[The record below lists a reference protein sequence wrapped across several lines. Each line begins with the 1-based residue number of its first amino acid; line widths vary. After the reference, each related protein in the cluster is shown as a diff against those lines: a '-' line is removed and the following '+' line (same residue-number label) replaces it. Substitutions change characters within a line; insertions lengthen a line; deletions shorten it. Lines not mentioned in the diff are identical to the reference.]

1 MMPKQKTS
9 FSLSLIQT
17 ISAVFL
23 TITILVIGLSVTSIK
38 GIERVGA
45 QFETLSD
52 QALPLAM
59 TNAKLTQAILE
70 QVKQL
75 GYGSQVSDIEGLNR
89 IKEQTVNSSDET
101 STLVEQVFAI
111 SSEFNQAISQQ
122 QELELRE
129 NIEALSDLTN
139 RILSAQKSLLTMQG
153 SIDSQVTEFRY
164 GLSSI
169 GPEMNRISSFLAVD
183 NPESSD
189 AANRFIASAS
199 SMESTFLVLMMQTDQ
214 DKAMQEYKEMR
225 NRIAGINLAFDD
237 FSEWH
242 PEVKEFA
249 SLIAPYDMVQ
259 DGFSESGVL
268 KQILKKLE
276 LAQNQSAQLS
286 QAAILAN
293 DTIQLLN
300 NISQTAEALIDD
312 SKRVVS
318 NTIYSINTVL
328 IISSLVLVAII
339 VVSWASLRTWINRG
353 LKNITGNLN
362 RLTEHDFTNTV
373 TLLGPFEMKEVA
385 RKLNQVIESTR
396 GSISTVTRNC
406 ETLYQTAEISHDA
419 AEQSNLSLARQNE
432 SLTSMVETVTQLE
445 ASIKEIATVTNESYS
460 ESQQAAEYSGNG
472 VKVIELNQVR
482 LQSLE
487 DTLNM
492 NEHSMIELDN
502 RVKQIREMVDMIS
515 GIAENTNLLALNAAI
530 EAARAGEQGR
540 GFAVVADEVRK
551 LASDTSQQT
560 SNIRDR
566 MSELVAAAEKSRSAV
581 SASREEMT
589 FALESSEQVKST
601 FENIEKAVN
610 QIRLR
615 VEQTTVAT
623 EEQERAT
630 ADVSQSIAHVSEQ
643 GEQTKLQLESM
654 VENSEQVAEIAGHQQ
669 AMLHK
674 YDLPQ

>member
-17 ISAVFL
+17 ISAAFL

-318 NTIYSINTVL
+318 NTIYSINTIL

-492 NEHSMIELDN
+492 NEYSMIELDN

-615 VEQTTVAT
+615 VEQITVAT

>member
-1 MMPKQKTS
+1 MPKQKTS

-101 STLVEQVFAI
+101 SALVEQVFAI

-259 DGFSESGVL
+259 DGFSDSGVL

-318 NTIYSINTVL
+318 NTIYSINTIL

-589 FALESSEQVKST
+589 FALESSEQVKNT

-615 VEQTTVAT
+615 VEQITVAT

-674 YDLPQ
+674 YNLPQ

>member
-1 MMPKQKTS
+1 MPKQKTS

-75 GYGSQVSDIEGLNR
+75 GYGSQVRDIEGLNR

-259 DGFSESGVL
+259 DGFSDSGVL

-276 LAQNQSAQLS
+276 LAQNQSAKLT

-615 VEQTTVAT
+615 VEQITVAT

>member
-1 MMPKQKTS
+1 MPKQKTS

-259 DGFSESGVL
+259 DGFSDSGVL

-318 NTIYSINTVL
+318 NTIYSINTIL

-615 VEQTTVAT
+615 VEQITVAT

-674 YDLPQ
+674 YNLPQ

>member
-259 DGFSESGVL
+259 NGFSESGVL

-339 VVSWASLRTWINRG
+339 FVSGASLRTWINRG

-615 VEQTTVAT
+615 VEQITVAT

>member
-199 SMESTFLVLMMQTDQ
+199 SMESTFLGLMMQTDQ

-339 VVSWASLRTWINRG
+339 VVSWAFLRTWINRG

-396 GSISTVTRNC
+396 GSISTVTINC

-615 VEQTTVAT
+615 VEQITVAT

-674 YDLPQ
+674 YNLPQ

>member
-1 MMPKQKTS
+1 MPKQKTS

-259 DGFSESGVL
+259 NGFSESGVL

-276 LAQNQSAQLS
+276 LAQNQSTQLS

-318 NTIYSINTVL
+318 NTIYSINTIL

-339 VVSWASLRTWINRG
+339 VVSWAFLRTWINRG

-419 AEQSNLSLARQNE
+419 AEQSNLSLVRQNE

-460 ESQQAAEYSGNG
+460 ESQQATEYSGNG

-482 LQSLE
+482 LKSLE

-615 VEQTTVAT
+615 VEQITIAT

-674 YDLPQ
+674 YNLPQ

>member
-1 MMPKQKTS
+1 MPKQKTS

-23 TITILVIGLSVTSIK
+23 TITILVIGLSVTSVK

-318 NTIYSINTVL
+318 NTIYSINTIL

-615 VEQTTVAT
+615 VEQITVAT

-674 YDLPQ
+674 YNLPQ

>member
-1 MMPKQKTS
+1 MLKQKTS

-199 SMESTFLVLMMQTDQ
+199 SMESTFLGLMMQTDQ

-300 NISQTAEALIDD
+300 NISQTAEVLIDD

-339 VVSWASLRTWINRG
+339 VVSWAFLRTWINRG

-615 VEQTTVAT
+615 VEQITVAT

-674 YDLPQ
+674 YDLPK

>member
-1 MMPKQKTS
+1 MPKQKTS

-17 ISAVFL
+17 ISAAFL

-318 NTIYSINTVL
+318 NTIYSINTIL

-492 NEHSMIELDN
+492 NEYSMIELDN

-615 VEQTTVAT
+615 VEQITVAT

>member
-1 MMPKQKTS
+1 MPKQKTS

-259 DGFSESGVL
+259 NGFSESGVL

-318 NTIYSINTVL
+318 NTIYSINTIL

-615 VEQTTVAT
+615 VEQITVAT

>member
-1 MMPKQKTS
+1 MPKQKTS
-9 FSLSLIQT
+9 YSLIQT
-17 ISAVFL
+17 ISVVFL
-23 TITILVIGLSVTSIK
+23 TITLLVISLSVTSLR

-45 QFETLSD
+45 QFNTLSD

-59 TNAKLTQAILE
+59 TNAKLTQSILE

-75 GYGSQVSDIEGLNR
+75 GYGSQASDIEELNA
-89 IKEQTVNSSDET
+89 IKAKAESSVDET
-101 STLVEQVFAI
+101 LGLAEQVFEI
-111 SSEFNQAISQQ
+111 SSNFNQAISPQ
-122 QELELRE
+122 QELALRG
-129 NIEALSDLTN
+129 NVDALSKLTSN
-139 RILSAQKSLLTMQG
+139 ILMTQSSLLTMQS
-153 SIDSQVTEFRY
+153 SIDAQVTEFRY

-199 SMESTFLVLMMQTDQ
+199 SMESTFLVLMMQTDLN
-214 DKAMQEYKEMR
+214 KAMSEYKEMR
-225 NRIAGINLAFDD
+225 SRIAGINLAFDD
-237 FSEWH
+237 FAEWH
-242 PEVKEFA
+242 PDVKEFA

-259 DGFSESGVL
+259 AGFSESGVL
-268 KQILKKLE
+268 KKILTKLE
-276 LAQNQSAQLS
+276 LVKKQRAQIA

-293 DTIQLLN
+293 ETITLLN
-300 NISQTAEALIDD
+300 NISHTAEDLIDD
-312 SKRVVS
+312 SKAVV
-318 NTIYSINTVL
+318 NGT
-328 IISSLVLVAII
+328 ISSMTTILIVSGLVLVCII

-353 LKNITGNLN
+353 LNNIKESLN
-362 RLTEHDFTNTV
+362 KLTEHDLTSAV
-373 TLLGPFEMKEVA
+373 QLIGPFEMKEVA

-396 GSISTVTRNC
+396 DSISTVTRNC

-432 SLTSMVETVTQLE
+432 SLASMVATVTQLE
-445 ASIKEIATVTNESYS
+445 ASIKEIATVTNESYT
-460 ESQQAAEYSGNG
+460 ESQQAAALSSNG
-472 VKVIELNQVR
+472 VSVIEQNQSR

-487 DTLNM
+487 GTLNV
-492 NEHSMIELDN
+492 NEDSMVELDS

-615 VEQTTVAT
+615 VEQITVAT

-630 ADVSQSIAHVSEQ
+630 ADVSQSITHVSDQ

-654 VENSEQVAEIAGHQQ
+654 VENSEQVADIAGHQQ
-669 AMLHK
+669 SMLHK
-674 YDLPQ
+674 YKILH

>member
-1 MMPKQKTS
+1 MPKQKTS

-276 LAQNQSAQLS
+276 LAQNQSALLS

-318 NTIYSINTVL
+318 NTIYSINTIL

-339 VVSWASLRTWINRG
+339 VVSWAFLRTWINRG

-615 VEQTTVAT
+615 VEQITIAT

-654 VENSEQVAEIAGHQQ
+654 VENSEQVSEIAGHQQ

-674 YDLPQ
+674 YNLPQ

>member
-1 MMPKQKTS
+1 MPKQKTS
-9 FSLSLIQT
+9 FSPSLIQT

-52 QALPLAM
+52 QALPLSM

-75 GYGSQVSDIEGLNR
+75 GYGSQASDIESLNR
-89 IKEQTVNSSDET
+89 IKQQTVNGADET
-101 STLVEQVFAI
+101 LMLVEQVFVI
-111 SSEFNQAISQQ
+111 SSQFNQAISQQ
-122 QELELRE
+122 QELALRE
-129 NIEALSDLTN
+129 NIKALSDLTN
-139 RILSAQKSLLTMQG
+139 RILSTQQSLLTMQG

-214 DKAMQEYKEMR
+214 DVAMQEYKEMR

-276 LAQNQSAQLS
+276 LAQNQSAQLA

-300 NISQTAEALIDD
+300 NISQTAEALIDG

-318 NTIYSINTVL
+318 NTIYSINTLL

-339 VVSWASLRTWINRG
+339 VVSWASLRAWINRG
-353 LKNITGNLN
+353 LRNITGSLN

-406 ETLYQTAEISHDA
+406 ETLYKTAEISHDA

-432 SLTSMVETVTQLE
+432 SLTNMVETVTQLE

-472 VKVIELNQVR
+472 VKVIEQNQVR

-492 NEHSMIELDN
+492 NEHSMVELDN

-589 FALESSEQVKST
+589 FALESSEQVKNT

-615 VEQTTVAT
+615 VEQITVAT

-674 YDLPQ
+674 YNLPQ

>member
-1 MMPKQKTS
+1 MPKQKTS

-419 AEQSNLSLARQNE
+419 AEQSNLSLASQNE

-530 EAARAGEQGR
+530 EAARAGEQGK

-615 VEQTTVAT
+615 VEQITVAT

-674 YDLPQ
+674 YNLPQ

>member
-1 MMPKQKTS
+1 
-9 FSLSLIQT
+9 
-17 ISAVFL
+17 
-23 TITILVIGLSVTSIK
+23 
-38 GIERVGA
+38 
-45 QFETLSD
+45 
-52 QALPLAM
+52 M

-286 QAAILAN
+286 HAAVLAN

-318 NTIYSINTVL
+318 NTIYSINTIL

-615 VEQTTVAT
+615 VEQITVAT

-630 ADVSQSIAHVSEQ
+630 ADVSHSIAHVSEQ

>member
-1 MMPKQKTS
+1 MPKQKTS

-199 SMESTFLVLMMQTDQ
+199 SMESTFLGLMMQTDQ

-339 VVSWASLRTWINRG
+339 VVSWAFLRTWINRG

-396 GSISTVTRNC
+396 GSISTVTINC

-615 VEQTTVAT
+615 VEQITVAT

-674 YDLPQ
+674 YNLPQ

>member
-1 MMPKQKTS
+1 MPKQKTS

>member
-1 MMPKQKTS
+1 MPKQKTS
-9 FSLSLIQT
+9 FSPSLIQT

-52 QALPLAM
+52 QALPLSM

-75 GYGSQVSDIEGLNR
+75 GYGSQASDIESLNR
-89 IKEQTVNSSDET
+89 IKQQTVNGADET
-101 STLVEQVFAI
+101 LMLVEQVFVI
-111 SSEFNQAISQQ
+111 SSQFNQAISQQ
-122 QELELRE
+122 QELALRE
-129 NIEALSDLTN
+129 NIKALSDLTN
-139 RILSAQKSLLTMQG
+139 RILSTQQSLLKMQG

-169 GPEMNRISSFLAVD
+169 GPEMNRISSFLAAD

-225 NRIAGINLAFDD
+225 NRIAGINLAFGD

-276 LAQNQSAQLS
+276 LAQDQSAQLS

-300 NISQTAEALIDD
+300 NISQTAEALIEG

-318 NTIYSINTVL
+318 NTIYSINTLL

-339 VVSWASLRTWINRG
+339 VVSWASLRAWINRG
-353 LKNITGNLN
+353 LRNITGSLN
-362 RLTEHDFTNTV
+362 RLTEHDFTNKV

-385 RKLNQVIESTR
+385 CKLNQVIESTR

-406 ETLYQTAEISHDA
+406 ETLYQTAEISHGA

-432 SLTSMVETVTQLE
+432 SLTNMVETVTQLE

-472 VKVIELNQVR
+472 VKVIEQNQAR

-492 NEHSMIELDN
+492 NEHSMVELDN

-551 LASDTSQQT
+551 LASDTSKQT

-615 VEQTTVAT
+615 VEQITVAT

-630 ADVSQSIAHVSEQ
+630 ADVSQSIANVSEQ

-674 YDLPQ
+674 YNLPQ

>member
-1 MMPKQKTS
+1 MPKQKTS

-286 QAAILAN
+286 HAAVLAN

-318 NTIYSINTVL
+318 NTIYSINTIL

-615 VEQTTVAT
+615 VEQITVAT

-630 ADVSQSIAHVSEQ
+630 ADVSHSIAHVSEQ

>member
-1 MMPKQKTS
+1 MPKQKTS

-101 STLVEQVFAI
+101 SKLVEQVFAI

-259 DGFSESGVL
+259 NGFSESGVL

-339 VVSWASLRTWINRG
+339 VVSWTSLRTWINRG

-615 VEQTTVAT
+615 VEQITVAT

>member
-1 MMPKQKTS
+1 MPKQKTS
-9 FSLSLIQT
+9 FSPSLIQT

-52 QALPLAM
+52 QALPLSM

-75 GYGSQVSDIEGLNR
+75 GYGSQASDIESLNR
-89 IKEQTVNSSDET
+89 IKQQTVNGADET
-101 STLVEQVFAI
+101 LMLVEQVFVI
-111 SSEFNQAISQQ
+111 SSQFNQAISQQ
-122 QELELRE
+122 QELALRE
-129 NIEALSDLTN
+129 NIKALSDLTN
-139 RILSAQKSLLTMQG
+139 RILSTQQSLLTMQG

-214 DKAMQEYKEMR
+214 DIAMQEYKEMR
-225 NRIAGINLAFDD
+225 NRIAGTNLAFDD

-276 LAQNQSAQLS
+276 LAQNQSAQLA

-300 NISQTAEALIDD
+300 NISQTAEALIDG

-318 NTIYSINTVL
+318 NTIYSINTLL

-339 VVSWASLRTWINRG
+339 VVSWASLRAWINRG
-353 LKNITGNLN
+353 LRNITGSLN

-406 ETLYQTAEISHDA
+406 ETLYKTAEISHDA

-432 SLTSMVETVTQLE
+432 SLTNMVETVTQLE

-472 VKVIELNQVR
+472 VKVIEQNQVR

-492 NEHSMIELDN
+492 NEHSMVELDN

-589 FALESSEQVKST
+589 FALESSEQVKNT

-615 VEQTTVAT
+615 VEQITVAT

-674 YDLPQ
+674 YNLPQ

>member
-1 MMPKQKTS
+1 MPKQKTS

-259 DGFSESGVL
+259 NGFSESGVL

-276 LAQNQSAQLS
+276 LAQNQSTQLS

-566 MSELVAAAEKSRSAV
+566 MSELVAAAEKSRSVV

-615 VEQTTVAT
+615 VEQITVAT

-674 YDLPQ
+674 YNLPQ

>member
-1 MMPKQKTS
+1 MPKQKTS

-259 DGFSESGVL
+259 NGFSESGVL

-339 VVSWASLRTWINRG
+339 FVSGASLRTWINRG

-615 VEQTTVAT
+615 VEQITVAT

>member
-1 MMPKQKTS
+1 MPKQKTS

-101 STLVEQVFAI
+101 SALVEQVFAI

-259 DGFSESGVL
+259 DGFSDSGVL

-318 NTIYSINTVL
+318 NTIYSINTIL

-482 LQSLE
+482 LQPLE

-589 FALESSEQVKST
+589 FALESSEQVKNT

-615 VEQTTVAT
+615 VEQITVAT

-674 YDLPQ
+674 YNLPQ

>member
-1 MMPKQKTS
+1 MPKQKTS

-318 NTIYSINTVL
+318 NTIYSINTIL

-385 RKLNQVIESTR
+385 RKLKQVIESTR

-615 VEQTTVAT
+615 VEQITVAT

-674 YDLPQ
+674 YNLPQ

>member
-1 MMPKQKTS
+1 MPKQKTS

-259 DGFSESGVL
+259 NGFSESGVL

-482 LQSLE
+482 LKSLE
-487 DTLNM
+487 ETLNM
-492 NEHSMIELDN
+492 NEHSMVELDN

-615 VEQTTVAT
+615 VEQITVAT

>member
-1 MMPKQKTS
+1 MPKQKTS

-615 VEQTTVAT
+615 VEQITVAT

-674 YDLPQ
+674 YNLPQ

>member
-1 MMPKQKTS
+1 MPKQKTS

-70 QVKQL
+70 QVKLL

-153 SIDSQVTEFRY
+153 SIDLQVTEFRY

-318 NTIYSINTVL
+318 NTIYSINTIL

-615 VEQTTVAT
+615 VEQITVAT

-654 VENSEQVAEIAGHQQ
+654 VENSEQVSEIAGHQQ

-674 YDLPQ
+674 YNLPQ

>member
-1 MMPKQKTS
+1 MPKQKTS

-318 NTIYSINTVL
+318 NTIYSINTIL

-339 VVSWASLRTWINRG
+339 VVSWVSLRTWINRG

-566 MSELVAAAEKSRSAV
+566 MSELVAAAEKSRNAV

-601 FENIEKAVN
+601 FENIEKAVS

-615 VEQTTVAT
+615 VEQITVAT

-674 YDLPQ
+674 YDLLK

>member
-199 SMESTFLVLMMQTDQ
+199 SMESTFLGLMMQTDQ

-339 VVSWASLRTWINRG
+339 VVSWAFLRTWINRG

-482 LQSLE
+482 LKSLE

-615 VEQTTVAT
+615 VEQITVAT

-674 YDLPQ
+674 YNLPQ

>member
-1 MMPKQKTS
+1 MPKQKTS

-129 NIEALSDLTN
+129 NIEAFSDLTN

-259 DGFSESGVL
+259 DGFSDSGVL

-601 FENIEKAVN
+601 FGNIEKAVN

-615 VEQTTVAT
+615 VEQITVAT

>member
-1 MMPKQKTS
+1 MPKQKTS

-492 NEHSMIELDN
+492 NEHSMVELDN

-615 VEQTTVAT
+615 VEQITVAT

-669 AMLHK
+669 TMLHK

>member
-1 MMPKQKTS
+1 MSKQKTR

-45 QFETLSD
+45 QFDTLSD

-75 GYGSQVSDIEGLNR
+75 GYGSQASDIESLNR
-89 IKEQTVNSSDET
+89 IKQQTVNGADET
-101 STLVEQVFAI
+101 LMLVEQVFVI
-111 SSEFNQAISQQ
+111 SSQFNQAISQQ
-122 QELELRE
+122 QELALRE
-129 NIEALSDLTN
+129 NIKALSDLTN
-139 RILSAQKSLLTMQG
+139 RILSTQQSLLTMQG

-276 LAQNQSAQLS
+276 LAQNQSAQLA

-300 NISQTAEALIDD
+300 NISQTAEALIDG

-318 NTIYSINTVL
+318 NTIYSINTLL

-339 VVSWASLRTWINRG
+339 VVSWASLRAWINRG
-353 LKNITGNLN
+353 LRNITGSLN

-406 ETLYQTAEISHDA
+406 ETLYKTAEISHDA

-432 SLTSMVETVTQLE
+432 SLTNMVETVTQLE

-472 VKVIELNQVR
+472 VKVIEQNQVR

-492 NEHSMIELDN
+492 NEHSMVELDN

-615 VEQTTVAT
+615 VEQITVAT

-630 ADVSQSIAHVSEQ
+630 ADVSQSIAHVSDQ

>member
-1 MMPKQKTS
+1 MPKQKTS

-286 QAAILAN
+286 QAAVLAN

-318 NTIYSINTVL
+318 NTIYSINTIL

-396 GSISTVTRNC
+396 GSISMVTRNC

-566 MSELVAAAEKSRSAV
+566 MSELVAAAEESRSAV

-615 VEQTTVAT
+615 VEQITVAT

-630 ADVSQSIAHVSEQ
+630 ADVSHSIAHVSEQ

>member
-1 MMPKQKTS
+1 MPRQKTS

-328 IISSLVLVAII
+328 IISSLVLVVII

-615 VEQTTVAT
+615 VEQITVAT

>member
-259 DGFSESGVL
+259 DGFSDSGVL

-318 NTIYSINTVL
+318 NTIYSINTIL

-615 VEQTTVAT
+615 VEQITVAT

-674 YDLPQ
+674 YNLPQ

>member
-1 MMPKQKTS
+1 MPKQKTS

-318 NTIYSINTVL
+318 NTIYSINTIL

-339 VVSWASLRTWINRG
+339 VVSWVSLRTWINRG

-566 MSELVAAAEKSRSAV
+566 MSELVAAAEKSRNAV

-615 VEQTTVAT
+615 VEQITVAT

-674 YDLPQ
+674 YDLLK

>member
-1 MMPKQKTS
+1 MPKQKTS

-153 SIDSQVTEFRY
+153 SIGSQVTEFRY

-259 DGFSESGVL
+259 NGFSESGVL

-339 VVSWASLRTWINRG
+339 FVSGASLRTWINRG

-615 VEQTTVAT
+615 VEQITVAT